1 MRAAEEP
8 NPERA
13 LVPEYRPTK
22 AVSINVING
31 STAKASRAGRAR
43 DKICA
48 GMFIICSVS
57 IVLVSVSV
65 IVVDSDFLRDD
76 DDEGK
81 DDDDDDDGNDDGNDD
96 GRGEDEEP

>member
-48 GMFIICSVS
+48 GIFIIC
-57 IVLVSVSV
+57 
-65 IVVDSDFLRDD
+65 
-76 DDEGK
+76 
-81 DDDDDDDGNDDGNDD
+81 
-96 GRGEDEEP
+96 